1 MNAINVETHVA
12 DIHPL
17 GTCYA
22 DGEVIFQEGDLCDA
36 LYVVQEG
43 KVRIASIQ
51 PFGGEVEITVA
62 GPGEVFG
69 ITSLFDN
76 LPRCASAVTIGE
88 ASILKLDRRKILK
101 AVHNDPSLVFFIL
114 QSVSARTRKLVN
126 DLAQLKAMQQVND
139 PGSPVEH

>member
-1 MNAINVETHVA
+1 MNATNLETHAV

-17 GTCYA
+17 GTSFA
-22 DGEVIFQEGDLCDA
+22 DGEMIFREGDLCDA

-43 KVRIASIQ
+43 KVQIASIQ
-51 PFGGEVEITVA
+51 PSCGEVEITLA

-76 LPRCASAVTIGE
+76 LPRCASAVAIGQ
-88 ASILKLDRRKILK
+88 ASVLKLERSRILK

-114 QSVSARTRKLVN
+114 KSVSARTRKLVN
-126 DLAQLKAMQQVND
+126 DVAQLKASQQMHD
-139 PGSPVEH
+139 PGSLGVQ

>member
-1 MNAINVETHVA
+1 MNAINVETQAV

-22 DGEVIFQEGDLCDA
+22 DGEIIFREGDSCDA
-36 LYVVQEG
+36 LYVVQGG

-51 PFGGEVEITVA
+51 PYGGEVEITVA

-76 LPRCASAVTIGE
+76 LPRCASAIALGQ
-88 ASILKLDRRKILK
+88 ASVLKLERSKILK
-101 AVHNDPSLVFFIL
+101 AVHNDPSLVLFIL
-114 QSVSARTRKLVN
+114 KSVSARTRKLVN
-126 DLAQLKAMQQVND
+126 DLAELKAAQPIHNA
-139 PGSPVEH
+139 